1 MVSISKSNRTMS
13 RAKVMH
19 ERQKK
24 KKKKKEKNEKLHFP

>member
-1 MVSISKSNRTMS
+1 MS

-24 KKKKKEKNEKLHFP
+24 KKKRKKRMKNYIFLKKCDKRM